1 MFKVKKVINDTPP
14 WKTDFLVVIDDD
26 DDDHESIVY
35 ENNTLEQA
43 RRIVQ
48 LSNESG
54 DESITWDEIH
64 EIMEREGFYL

>member
-1 MFKVKKVINDTPP
+1 MFKVKKVTDVAQ
-14 WKTDFLVVIDDD
+14 WKTDFLVVS
-26 DDDHESIVY
+26 DDDHETVAY

-64 EIMEREGFYL
+64 AIMEREGFYL